1 MPFENRDES
10 LLTIVSK
17 YVATC
22 NGIYAVGRQI
32 LRVASVQRSVK
43 RSPKQ
48 RVCRSY
54 GRASVSAT
62 LRYRACT
69 TRRSASSRANR
80 VRLASLAEGKLR
92 GVERS
97 RRAPLANAPVFLQSA
112 RSNFSFQAAPPALAL
127 TGELAYSHLAV
138 FIAAG

>member
-17 YVATC
+17 YGATC

-54 GRASVSAT
+54 GRA
-62 LRYRACT
+62 RASQLLWGT
-69 TRRSASSRANR
+69 GPAQRGEARHLEQIAFD
-80 VRLASLAEGKLR
+80 SLPSL
-92 GVERS
+92 
-97 RRAPLANAPVFLQSA
+97 
-112 RSNFSFQAAPPALAL
+112 
-127 TGELAYSHLAV
+127 
-138 FIAAG
+138 